1 MAAGAAIVA
10 SDIPAFSEVLA
21 HGEYGSLFVAGDSTS
36 LAKHIIKVVQEKSSR
51 EEVVSRGLHASQR
64 YGWESVATE
73 IADVYELALASGKGV
88 SLASENR
95 PWKRFRSNE

>member
-10 SDIPAFSEVLA
+10 SDIPAFAEVLS
-21 HGEYGSLFVAGDSTS
+21 HGDFGTLFTTANPTS
-36 LAKHIIKVVQEKSSR
+36 LAKAVIKVVQNKGLT
-51 EEVVSRGLHASQR
+51 EEITSKARNSAQR
-64 YGWESVATE
+64 YGWESVAAE

-95 PWKRFRSNE
+95 PWKRFRSND